1 MTTLVLAA
9 LALHA
14 ACLAGVFLAARHSA
28 LLVDEEGRPLRRGGT
43 WHEHQ
48 VPAVDSRDHTAV

>member
-28 LLVDEEGRPLRRGGT
+28 LLVDEEGRPLYRAGT
-43 WHEHQ
+43 WHEHH
-48 VPAVDSRDHTAV
+48 VPAADARENTPV

>member
-1 MTTLVLAA
+1 MTALVLAA

-28 LLVDEEGRPLRRGGT
+28 LLVDEEGRPLHRGGT
-43 WHEHQ
+43 WHEQQ
-48 VPAVDSRDHTAV
+48 VPAIEARDHTPI